1 MKKYLIYCVFAIAM
15 FSCNSNKDSKLENS
29 DSASANLEA
38 TDSLLAEKIIKTADM
53 RFRVKDVQNT
63 KEKLSSAIKAEG
75 GTIAEFTVQSNIQ
88 QTEKV
93 KYSTDSL
100 LELTSYRTEGFIIAK
115 VPSDKLDEFTNK
127 VAKFAV
133 FIDQQSLKMDDQSIV
148 YLSNKLKNENRVE
161 AVEQLNKHANKKSNN
176 VETSLS
182 LKDDYVDKKIENL
195 MIDSKVQY
203 STITLNFYQNNTVKS
218 ILVGNDDLY
227 SYRPNF
233 FTRLG
238 LSFQNGW
245 YIFKE
250 VILVAMNLWVWILI
264 GTAAYFGFKYYRKRK
279 VVNAN
284 QVTA

>member
-1 MKKYLIYCVFAIAM
+1 MKNYLTYCLLAIIM
-15 FSCNSNKDSKLENS
+15 FSCNANKSSNLENS
-29 DSASANLEA
+29 DSTSANLES
-38 TDSLLAEKIIKTADM
+38 TDSLLNEKIIKTADM

-63 KEKLSSAIKAEG
+63 KEKLSSAIKLEG

-93 KYSTDSL
+93 KYSADSL
-100 LELTSYRTEGFIIAK
+100 LELTSYRTEGLVIAK
-115 VPSDKLDEFTNK
+115 IPSDKLDEFTNK
-127 VAKFAV
+127 VAKLAV

-176 VETSLS
+176 VESSLS

-195 MIDSKVQY
+195 MIDTKVQY
-203 STITLNFYQNNTVKS
+203 STITLNFYQDNTVKS
-218 ILVGNDDLY
+218 ILVGNDNLY

-233 FTRLG
+233 LTRLG

-250 VILVAMNLWVWILI
+250 FILAVMNLWVWII
-264 GTAAYFGFKYYRKRK
+264 IAAAAYFSLKYYRKRK
-279 VVNAN
+279 VANAN
-284 QVTA
+284 

>member
-15 FSCNSNKDSKLENS
+15 FSCDSNKDSKLENS
-29 DSASANLEA
+29 DATTANLET
-38 TDSLLAEKIIKTADM
+38 TDSLLSEKIIKTADM

-63 KEKLSSAIKAEG
+63 KEKLSSAVKAEG

-127 VAKFAV
+127 VAKLAV

-148 YLSNKLKNENRVE
+148 YLSNKLKNQNRVE

-195 MIDSKVQY
+195 MINSKVQY
-203 STITLNFYQNNTVKS
+203 STITLNFYQDNTVKS

-250 VILVAMNLWVWILI
+250 FILVAMNLWVWILI
-264 GTAAYFGFKYYRKRK
+264 GTAAYFSFKYYRKRK
-279 VVNAN
+279 IANAN

>member
-1 MKKYLIYCVFAIAM
+1 MKKYLIYCVFTMAM
-15 FSCNSNKDSKLENS
+15 FSCNSNKNSNLESS
-29 DSASANLEA
+29 DATSANLEA
-38 TDSLLAEKIIKTADM
+38 TDSLLSEKIIKTADM
-53 RFRVKDVQNT
+53 RFRVKDVQQT

-93 KYSTDSL
+93 KYSADSL
-100 LELTSYRTEGFIIAK
+100 LELTSYRTEGSIIAK
-115 VPSDKLDEFTNK
+115 VPSEKLDEFTNK
-127 VAKFAV
+127 VAKLAV
-133 FIDQQSLKMDDQSIV
+133 FIDQQSLKMDDQGIV

-161 AVEQLNKHANKKSNN
+161 AVQQLNKHANKKSNN

-203 STITLNFYQNNTVKS
+203 STITLNFYQDNTVKS
-218 ILVGNDDLY
+218 ILIGNDDLY

-250 VILVAMNLWVWILI
+250 FILVVMNLWVWILI
-264 GTAAYFGFKYYRKRK
+264 AVAVYFSFKYYRKRK
-279 VVNAN
+279 VAGAN
-284 QVTA
+284 

>member
-29 DSASANLEA
+29 DATTANLET
-38 TDSLLAEKIIKTADM
+38 TDSLLSEKIIKTADM

-63 KEKLSSAIKAEG
+63 KEKLSSAVKAEG

-127 VAKFAV
+127 VAKLAI

-148 YLSNKLKNENRVE
+148 YLSNKLKNQNRVE

-195 MIDSKVQY
+195 MINSKVQY
-203 STITLNFYQNNTVKS
+203 STITLNFYQDNTVKS

-250 VILVAMNLWVWILI
+250 FILVAMNLWVWILI
-264 GTAAYFGFKYYRKRK
+264 GIAAYFSFKYYRKRK
-279 VVNAN
+279 IANAN

>member
-1 MKKYLIYCVFAIAM
+1 MKKYLIYCVFTIAL
-15 FSCNSNKDSKLENS
+15 FSCNANKESKMDNS
-29 DSASANLEA
+29 DSTSANLET
-38 TDSLLAEKIIKTADM
+38 TDSLLSEKIIKTADM

-75 GTIAEFTVQSNIQ
+75 GTVAEFTVQSNIQ

-93 KYSTDSL
+93 KYSADSL
-100 LELTSYRTEGFIIAK
+100 LELTSYRTEGLIIAK
-115 VPSDKLDEFTNK
+115 VPSEKLDEFTNK
-127 VAKFAV
+127 VAKMAV
-133 FIDQQSLKMDDQSIV
+133 FVDQQSLKMDDQSIV
-148 YLSNKLKNENRVE
+148 YLSNKLKNQNKVE
-161 AVEQLNKHANKKSNN
+161 AVDQLNRHANKKSNN

-195 MIDSKVQY
+195 MIDNKVQY
-203 STITLNFYQNNTVKS
+203 STITLNFYQDNTVKS

-250 VILVAMNLWVWILI
+250 FILVAMNLWVWILI
-264 GTAAYFGFKYYRKRK
+264 GVAAYFSFKYYRKRK
-279 VVNAN
+279 VASAN
-284 QVTA
+284 

>member
-29 DSASANLEA
+29 DATSTNLET
-38 TDSLLAEKIIKTADM
+38 TDSLLSEKIIKTADM

-63 KEKLSSAIKAEG
+63 KEKLSSAVKAEG

-100 LELTSYRTEGFIIAK
+100 LELTSYRTEGLIIAK

-127 VAKFAV
+127 VAKLAV

-195 MIDSKVQY
+195 MINSKVQY
-203 STITLNFYQNNTVKS
+203 STITLNFYQDNTVKS

-250 VILVAMNLWVWILI
+250 FILVAMNLWVWILI
-264 GTAAYFGFKYYRKRK
+264 GTAAYFSFKYYRKRK
-279 VVNAN
+279 IANAN

>member
-15 FSCNSNKDSKLENS
+15 FSCNSNKESKIENS
-29 DSASANLEA
+29 DSTSANLET
-38 TDSLLAEKIIKTADM
+38 TDSLLSEKIIKTADM
-53 RFRVKDVQNT
+53 RFRVKDVQST

-75 GTIAEFTVQSNIQ
+75 GAIAEFTVQSNIQ

-100 LELTSYRTEGFIIAK
+100 LELTSYRTEGLIIAK
-115 VPSDKLDEFTNK
+115 VPSEKLDEFTNK
-127 VAKFAV
+127 VAKMAV
-133 FIDQQSLKMDDQSIV
+133 FVDQQSLKMDDQSIV

-161 AVEQLNKHANKKSNN
+161 VVAQLNKHANKKSNN

-182 LKDDYVDKKIENL
+182 FKDDYVDKKVENL

-203 STITLNFYQNNTVKS
+203 STITLNFYQDNTVKS

-250 VILVAMNLWVWILI
+250 FILVAMNLWVWILI
-264 GTAAYFGFKYYRKRK
+264 GAVAFFSFKYYRKRK
-279 VVNAN
+279 IASAN
-284 QVTA
+284 

>member
-1 MKKYLIYCVFAIAM
+1 MKKYLIYCVFTMAM
-15 FSCNSNKDSKLENS
+15 FSCNSNKNSNLESS
-29 DSASANLEA
+29 DATSANLEA
-38 TDSLLAEKIIKTADM
+38 TDSLLSEKIIKTADM
-53 RFRVKDVQNT
+53 RFRVKDVQQT

-93 KYSTDSL
+93 KYSADSL
-100 LELTSYRTEGFIIAK
+100 LELTSYRTEGSIIAK
-115 VPSDKLDEFTNK
+115 VPSEKLDEFTNK
-127 VAKFAV
+127 VAKLAV
-133 FIDQQSLKMDDQSIV
+133 FIDQQSLKMDDQGIV

-161 AVEQLNKHANKKSNN
+161 AVQQLNKHANKKSNN

-203 STITLNFYQNNTVKS
+203 STITLNFYQDNTVKS
-218 ILVGNDDLY
+218 ILIGNDDLY

-250 VILVAMNLWVWILI
+250 FILVVMNLWVWILI
-264 GTAAYFGFKYYRKRK
+264 AVAVYFSFKYCRKRK
-279 VVNAN
+279 VAGAN
-284 QVTA
+284 

>member
-1 MKKYLIYCVFAIAM
+1 MKKYLIYCVFAMAM
-15 FSCNSNKDSKLENS
+15 FSCNSNKNSNLESS
-29 DSASANLEA
+29 DATSANLEA
-38 TDSLLAEKIIKTADM
+38 TDSLLSEKIIKTADM
-53 RFRVKDVQNT
+53 RFRVKDVQQT

-93 KYSTDSL
+93 KYSADSL
-100 LELTSYRTEGFIIAK
+100 LELTSYRTEGSIIAK
-115 VPSDKLDEFTNK
+115 VPSEKLDEFTNK
-127 VAKFAV
+127 VAKLAV
-133 FIDQQSLKMDDQSIV
+133 FIDQQSLKMDDQGIV

-161 AVEQLNKHANKKSNN
+161 AVQQLNKHANKKSNN

-203 STITLNFYQNNTVKS
+203 STITLNFYQDNTVKS
-218 ILVGNDDLY
+218 ILIGNDDLY

-250 VILVAMNLWVWILI
+250 FILVVMNLWVWILI
-264 GTAAYFGFKYYRKRK
+264 AVAVYFSFKYYRKRK
-279 VVNAN
+279 VAGAN
-284 QVTA
+284 

>member
-1 MKKYLIYCVFAIAM
+1 M
-15 FSCNSNKDSKLENS
+15 FSCNANKNSNLENS
-29 DSASANLEA
+29 DSTNANLES
-38 TDSLLAEKIIKTADM
+38 TDSLLNEKIIKTADM

-63 KEKLSSAIKAEG
+63 KEKLSTAIKLEG

-93 KYSTDSL
+93 KYSADSL
-100 LELTSYRTEGFIIAK
+100 LELTSYRTEGLVIAK
-115 VPSDKLDEFTNK
+115 IPSDKLDEFTNK
-127 VAKFAV
+127 VAKLAV

-182 LKDDYVDKKIENL
+182 LKDDYIDKKIENL
-195 MIDSKVQY
+195 MIDTKVQY
-203 STITLNFYQNNTVKS
+203 STITLNFYQDNTVKT
-218 ILVGNDDLY
+218 ILVGNDNLY

-233 FTRLG
+233 LTQLG

-250 VILVAMNLWVWILI
+250 FILVVMNLWVWIVI
-264 GTAAYFGFKYYRKRK
+264 ATAAYFSLKYYRKRK
-279 VVNAN
+279 VANAN
-284 QVTA
+284 

>member
-1 MKKYLIYCVFAIAM
+1 MKKYLIYCVLAIAI
-15 FSCNSNKDSKLENS
+15 FSCNSNKNSRSENS
-29 DSASANLEA
+29 DSTSANLEA
-38 TDSLLAEKIIKTADM
+38 TDSLLSEKIIKTADM

-63 KEKLSSAIKAEG
+63 KEKLSSAIKTEG

-100 LELTSYRTEGFIIAK
+100 LELTSYRTEGLIIAK

-127 VAKFAV
+127 VAKLAV
-133 FIDQQSLKMDDQSIV
+133 FIDHQSLKMDDQSTV

-176 VETSLS
+176 VETALS
-182 LKDDYVDKKIENL
+182 LKDDYVDKKIDNL

-203 STITLNFYQNNTVKS
+203 STITLNFYQDNTVKS
-218 ILVGNDDLY
+218 IFIGNDDLY

-250 VILVAMNLWVWILI
+250 FILVAMNLWVWILI
-264 GTAAYFGFKYYRKRK
+264 GAAAYFSFKYYRKRK
-279 VVNAN
+279 IANAN
-284 QVTA
+284 